1 MKRILK
7 NLLSKII
14 HRCRKHQY
22 KNITLTSTVR
32 PNVKVYN
39 SDNLVMGRNTN
50 IDNGALIMN
59 TRARFV
65 MKDNSGAAIGLTVVT
80 GNHLSIKGKLFKM
93 VTNKDKDIID
103 VNHELDKDVIVEED
117 VWIGS
122 NVTLLSGTHI
132 NRGAIVGSGSIVRTS
147 IPPYSIV
154 IGNPAKVIGFRFT
167 PEEIIEHEKLLYP
180 ENQRLALTKLERNYK
195 KYYTDRLKEISK
207 YIKI

>member
-1 MKRILK
+1 MKKLIESII
-7 NLLSKII
+7 SKII
-14 HRCRKHQY
+14 HRYRKYQY

-39 SDNLVMGRNTN
+39 QDNLVMGRNTN

-59 TRARFV
+59 TRARFI

-80 GNHLSIKGKLFKM
+80 GNHLSVKGKLFKM
-93 VTNKDKDIID
+93 VTNRDKDILD

-122 NVTLLSGTHI
+122 NVTLLSGAHI

-147 IPPYSIV
+147 IPPYSMV

-180 ENQRLALTKLERNYK
+180 ENQRLTLIKLERNYK
-195 KYYTDRLKEISK
+195 KYYTDRIKEISK